1 MLFSH
6 SKQNNDFTD
15 SVWLN
20 FEETQQIWEAPHK
33 FIHRSGHANRITSKW
48 RKRHFELGIL
58 NWWHI
63 ATIHHSGI
71 SC

>member
-1 MLFSH
+1 MLFCH
-6 SKQNNDFTD
+6 SKQNNGFTHG
-15 SVWLN
+15 VWLN
-20 FEETQQIWEAPHK
+20 FEEIQQIWEAPHK
-33 FIHRSGHANRITSKW
+33 FIHRSGHANGVTNKC

-63 ATIHHSGI
+63 TTIRHSGI